1 MHVLVVDDEE
11 GLRITMAANLE
22 LEGFVVTEAE
32 NGLQAVELA
41 RTTTFDL
48 VLSDM
53 RMPEM
58 NGLGL
63 VRRLKAM
70 HPETP
75 VVLMT
80 GFENEE
86 TIRDAVS
93 EGVFTV
99 LTKPCDVA
107 AVVQTLRRALR
118 HHTVLV
124 IDDSAADAQSTV
136 DALAVAG
143 VRARAVFDAASAM
156 EAIDDGSVDVCV
168 VDLVMPG
175 VSGAELVERVREL
188 RPEIALIAVSGYAVP
203 EMIHKVAS
211 DGAFACMRKPFD
223 AQELMQVIVQAR
235 GQN

>member
-1 MHVLVVDDEE
+1 MHVLVVDDED
-11 GLRITMAANLE
+11 GLRMTMAANLE

-32 NGLQAVELA
+32 NGLKAVELA
-41 RTTTFDL
+41 ATTAFDL

-63 VRRLKAM
+63 VRRLKSM

-99 LTKPCDVA
+99 LTKPCAVG
-107 AVVQTLRRALR
+107 AVVQTVRRALQQ
-118 HHTVLV
+118 HTVLV
-124 IDDSAADAQSTV
+124 IDDSTADAQSTV
-136 DALAVAG
+136 DALAAAG
-143 VRARAVFDAASAM
+143 VRSRAVYDAASAL
-156 EAIDDGSVDVCV
+156 EAIEGGSVDVCV
-168 VDLVMPG
+168 VDLVMPE
-175 VSGAELVERVREL
+175 VSGAELVERVRQL

-203 EMIHKVAS
+203 EMIQKVAT
-211 DGAFACMRKPFD
+211 DGAYACMHKPFD
-223 AQELMQVIVQAR
+223 ARELMQVIVQAR
-235 GQN
+235 GPQ